1 MKLTA
6 YAKHLL
12 VALDQLVNAA
22 FGGWPDETLS
32 SRAWRR
38 HVAGR
43 GSWPCRIID
52 RLFFWD
58 VAENGGRIVR
68 HCELSYISE
77 KARLQ
82 LGPEFRGQT
91 WAE

>member
-1 MKLTA
+1 MKLTE

-12 VALDQLVNAA
+12 VALDQLVNAVC
-22 FGGWPDETLS
+22 GGWPDETLS
-32 SRAWRR
+32 SRAFRWSRDGLR
-38 HVAGR
+38 H
-43 GSWPCRIID
+43 WPCRCID

-58 VAENGGRIVR
+58 ASEDGGRIVR

-77 KARLQ
+77 KDRLQ
-82 LGPEFRGQT
+82 LAPEFRGQS

>member
-1 MKLTA
+1 MKLRE

-12 VALDQLVNAA
+12 VALDQLVNSVC
-22 FGGWPDETLS
+22 GGWPDETLS
-32 SRAWRR
+32 SRAFRWSRDGLRR
-38 HVAGR
+38 
-43 GSWPCRIID
+43 WPCRIID

-58 VAENGGRIVR
+58 TADNGGRIVR